1 MNSLAEH
8 EFLCHP
14 VHTLSNA
21 HLDALEEE
29 TIFVLREVAA
39 AFERPALLFSGGK
52 DSLVLL
58 KCAEKAF
65 VGKNS
70 PSGSGRIPYP
80 LLMIDTGHNF
90 PEVTDF
96 RDACARE
103 LQAELIV
110 RKVEDSMARGTVR
123 LAHPGES
130 RNVHQSVTL
139 LEAID
144 EFRFD
149 ALIGG
154 ARRDEEKARA
164 KERIFSHRD
173 SFGQWQP
180 KAQRPELW
188 TLFNTRLQPGE
199 NFRVFPISNWTEL
212 DVWQYIERENIG
224 LPSIYYTHKREVVD
238 RRGLLVPVTELTPA
252 RDGEHAQVRDVR
264 FRTVGDITCTC
275 PVESTAAT
283 AGQIVIETLAAD
295 VSERGATRMD
305 DKTSDASMEKRKKDG
320 YF

>member
-1 MNSLAEH
+1 MNARTETDLLLPPAH
-8 EFLCHP
+8 
-14 VHTLSNA
+14 LSNT

-29 TIFVLREVAA
+29 TIFILREVAA
-39 AFERPALLFSGGK
+39 AFERPTLLFSGGK

-65 VGKNS
+65 GV
-70 PSGSGRIPYP
+70 GRIPYP

-90 PEVTDF
+90 PEVTDY
-96 RDACARE
+96 RDRRAKE
-103 LQAELIV
+103 LGAELIV
-110 RKVEDSMARGTVR
+110 RSVEDSMKRGTVR

-130 RNVHQSVTL
+130 RNAHQSVTL
-139 LEAID
+139 LEAIE

-180 KAQRPELW
+180 KDQRPELW
-188 TLFNTRLQPGE
+188 TLFNTRLAPGE
-199 NFRVFPISNWTEL
+199 HFRVFPISNWTEL
-212 DVWQYIERENIG
+212 DVWQYIAREEVG
-224 LPSIYYTHKREVVD
+224 LPSIYYTHKREVVE
-238 RRGLLVPVTELTPA
+238 RRGLLVPVTGLTPA
-252 RDGEHAQVRDVR
+252 RDGETVQVRDVR
-264 FRTVGDITCTC
+264 FRTVGDITTTC
-275 PVESTAAT
+275 PVESLAAD
-283 AGQIVIETLAAD
+283 ASDVVLETLSVD

-305 DKTSDASMEKRKKDG
+305 DMTSEASMEKRKKDG